1 MPPPGRARGTFKR
14 RPPPASRVASA
25 TEMLREDHVH
35 AMRLERVVAACADAL
50 SAGADVPPA
59 DVERIVRV
67 ISEFFDSIHYSR
79 EEDSYFPCAGA
90 SGRFEDR
97 VRRFLVEHEFGR
109 NVAAQIS
116 RHLARWRDAG
126 DGPAAREPVARFL
139 RTYSVY
145 LRDHVGKEDRFFDE
159 AEGALDGAEEAEMA
173 EYFRAAM
180 ATAPSI
186 GRILSE
192 ISDLERSGWMRR

>member
-1 MPPPGRARGTFKR
+1 M
-14 RPPPASRVASA
+14 A
-25 TEMLREDHVH
+25 TATDMLREDHRH
-35 AMRLERVVAACADAL
+35 AMRLERVVASCADAI
-50 SAGADVPPA
+50 AGGEDVPPD
-59 DVERIVRV
+59 DVERIARV

-90 SGRFEDR
+90 SGRFGDE
-97 VRRFLVEHEFGR
+97 VRKFLIEHEFGR

-116 RHLARWRDAG
+116 RHLARWRDG
-126 DGPAAREPVARFL
+126 GGEQAREAVARFL

-145 LRDHVGKEDRFFDE
+145 LRDHIAKEDRFFDE

-173 EYFRAAM
+173 EYFMAAM

-186 GRILSE
+186 DRILAE
-192 ISDLERSGWMRR
+192 ISSLERSGWMRA

>member
-1 MPPPGRARGTFKR
+1 M
-14 RPPPASRVASA
+14 A
-25 TEMLREDHVH
+25 TATDMLREDHRH
-35 AMRLERVVAACADAL
+35 AMRLERVVASCADAIDGG
-50 SAGADVPPA
+50 SGGVPPG
-59 DVERIVRV
+59 DVERIARV

-90 SGRFEDR
+90 SGRFGDE
-97 VRRFLVEHEFGR
+97 VRKFLIEHEFGR
-109 NVAAQIS
+109 NVAAQVS
-116 RHLARWRDAG
+116 RHLALWREG
-126 DGPAAREPVARFL
+126 GGEPAREAVARFL

-145 LRDHVGKEDRFFDE
+145 LRDHIAKEDRFFDE

-186 GRILSE
+186 DRILAE
-192 ISDLERSGWMRR
+192 IASLERSSWMRG

>member
-1 MPPPGRARGTFKR
+1 MAA
-14 RPPPASRVASA
+14 PA
-25 TEMLREDHVH
+25 TDMLREDHRH

-50 SAGADVPPA
+50 DAGGDVPPG
-59 DVERIVRV
+59 DVERIARV

-97 VRRFLVEHEFGR
+97 VRKFLVEHEFGR
-109 NVAAQIS
+109 NVAAQVS
-116 RHLARWRDAG
+116 RHLGRWREAG
-126 DGPAAREPVARFL
+126 DSPAAREPVARFL

-145 LRDHVGKEDRFFDE
+145 LRDHIAREDEFFDE
-159 AEGALDGAEEAEMA
+159 AEATLDGAEEAEMA

-180 ATAPSI
+180 ATAPSM
-186 GRILSE
+186 GRILGE
-192 ISDLERSGWMRR
+192 ISGLERSAWMPR